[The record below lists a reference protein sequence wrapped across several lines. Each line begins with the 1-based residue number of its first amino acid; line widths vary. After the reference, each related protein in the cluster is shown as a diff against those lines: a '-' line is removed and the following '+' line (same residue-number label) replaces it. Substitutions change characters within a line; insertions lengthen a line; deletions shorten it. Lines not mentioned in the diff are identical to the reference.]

1 MKSKERTITL
11 QAIRAYVGEKSFSR
25 GESYARNG
33 HVSNLRQAGA
43 TVKADCQGSEMEPY
57 RVVVE
62 IADGEIVASSCTCPI
77 GGACKHV
84 AAVMIEYVEHPED
97 VRQVEDTRSAL
108 SRRSKEQLIELIEQM
123 LAHAPELEDLIEI
136 PVIAEARADE
146 DIEALVRTYARQAAR
161 AFGRAGYE
169 WGHQRAVSRE
179 LQTIVCTGN
188 RFLEQGHIAQAAAV
202 FQTVLD
208 TVLAHPDEVLGD
220 EEGALFNTIG
230 DCTEGLSR
238 CLTAGA
244 DDALRGRVLD
254 LLMKAA
260 LADIEFGG
268 VGLGDA
274 AWQAVLDQAEPQE
287 KGRLAERIRGEIG
300 KRSDKSFH
308 SNWQREALGDMLL
321 QLEGDELDDESFI
334 RICRETGRTY
344 DLIERLLS
352 LERVDEA
359 VAEAEQAQ
367 SHDVQRIA
375 ESFVAHRQAERILPL
390 VERHANAP
398 NNFQLDE
405 WLYGYYVK
413 QKNWPAALERALHRF
428 RAWPNLDSYQ
438 RVQQVAAK
446 QDAWDA
452 LRPTLIREGERKG
465 DHALLTEIYLDEGDI
480 DAALRAFAKAQQTR
494 SLRWGFDQPDELTIR
509 VAQAAA
515 STYPREARKI
525 YLDEAERLVALRGRV
540 AYQEACA
547 LLKRVQEIDKTLGE
561 TEAWHAFLSDFQMRH
576 KRLRALQEEMH
587 AAKLI

>member
-62 IADGEIVASSCTCPI
+62 IADGEIV
-77 GGACKHV
+77 
-84 AAVMIEYVEHPED
+84 
-97 VRQVEDTRSAL
+97 
-108 SRRSKEQLIELIEQM
+108 
-123 LAHAPELEDLIEI
+123 
-136 PVIAEARADE
+136 
-146 DIEALVRTYARQAAR
+146 
-161 AFGRAGYE
+161 
-169 WGHQRAVSRE
+169 
-179 LQTIVCTGN
+179 
-188 RFLEQGHIAQAAAV
+188 
-202 FQTVLD
+202 
-208 TVLAHPDEVLGD
+208 
-220 EEGALFNTIG
+220 
-230 DCTEGLSR
+230 
-238 CLTAGA
+238 
-244 DDALRGRVLD
+244 
-254 LLMKAA
+254 
-260 LADIEFGG
+260 
-268 VGLGDA
+268 
-274 AWQAVLDQAEPQE
+274 
-287 KGRLAERIRGEIG
+287 
-300 KRSDKSFH
+300 
-308 SNWQREALGDMLL
+308 
-321 QLEGDELDDESFI
+321 
-334 RICRETGRTY
+334 
-344 DLIERLLS
+344 
-352 LERVDEA
+352 
-359 VAEAEQAQ
+359 
-367 SHDVQRIA
+367 
-375 ESFVAHRQAERILPL
+375 L

-398 NNFQLDE
+398 NNLRLDE

-438 RVQQVAAK
+438 RVRQVAGK

-452 LRPTLIREGERKG
+452 LRPELIREVERKG
-465 DHALLTEIYLDEGDI
+465 NHALLTEISLDEGDI
-480 DAALRAFAKAQQTR
+480 DAALRAFTKAQQTR

-525 YLDEAERLVALRGRV
+525 YLDEAERLVTLRGRV